1 MKSLYSDLDLNILKL
16 IGTHIFSSS
25 DFSAFLQQFVDI
37 SHKKLGHKGQG
48 GKSYCKI
55 LSTKVLL
62 VLPTYFFHA
71 GTVRGNSAKAKYTFY
86 FDCIIK
92 MIDLVHHANLYI
104 SFFNFPYLKILFNP

>member
-1 MKSLYSDLDLNILKL
+1 MSRVKD
-16 IGTHIFSSS
+16 S

-62 VLPTYFFHA
+62 VLPTYFFHV

-92 MIDLVHHANLYI
+92 MIDLAYLSQALLRNLLCETSYVI
-104 SFFNFPYLKILFNP
+104 GKF